1 MIKLLK
7 FLTKLDLT
15 FDEILNNHVFSFAPF
30 DKKCNRIYLVSKQLF
45 DYAKQ
50 GDHVNVKYMLDKNRY
65 LVFAYDNVN
74 TFKIVLFDTTSLGMQ
89 IKPL

>member
-1 MIKLLK
+1 
-7 FLTKLDLT
+7 
-15 FDEILNNHVFSFAPF
+15 
-30 DKKCNRIYLVSKQLF
+30 
-45 DYAKQ
+45 
-50 GDHVNVKYMLDKNRY
+50 MLDKNRY